1 MDLVADPS
9 GVHYNSAAWAVSLV
23 AAILSVA
30 GASFVAYFFALVP
43 ALRTFPARLNFVLC
57 AIDLVWFSLA
67 LLSMLVHA
75 GDAGTTVCTVLG
87 PLYHAASLAS
97 IGWTAAIAANL
108 ALMVRQV
115 PMDDLKAQ
123 SRTWAVAVGAVAV
136 LPPLVLAFGAAWLP
150 GGRGY
155 YEPTPYGT
163 CFVSPRFP
171 VVRLLTQTLPAL
183 LTAAFAA
190 GVYARAIATVP
201 NFVPAEQVRR
211 VRRRI
216 ASRGA
221 GYVAAF
227 ALCWVLAVT
236 EDAVLVSQRGQPGAA
251 VPDWVVIGKA
261 LLFFGQ
267 GTWDAA
273 VYTVNKQRNVA
284 MRASLQAARSAAR
297 RAPFSTCLAPPA
309 DSVAGSASAR
319 AVASAC
325 DAAAT
330 ATGEATG
337 GKAPIFTV
345 VLTGGPCG
353 GKSSSLEHV
362 TKAFSARGFDVY
374 AGPEVPTIIMQGGG
388 KYPGIDAGELLSQ
401 FEIAL
406 LQLQEQMEDSFRRI
420 ALSTG
425 RPSLVILDRA
435 MPDPG
440 AYISP
445 AQFDEILARIG
456 YSRES
461 IMARYDLVVHLV
473 TAADGALPF
482 YTTSNNAAR
491 TESAEEAVRLDRAVE
506 QCYKAH
512 PRQVVVGNEAGFDV
526 KLERVVEAIGSVV
539 SLPGGRA

>member
-1 MDLVADPS
+1 
-9 GVHYNSAAWAVSLV
+9 
-23 AAILSVA
+23 
-30 GASFVAYFFALVP
+30 
-43 ALRTFPARLNFVLC
+43 
-57 AIDLVWFSLA
+57 
-67 LLSMLVHA
+67 
-75 GDAGTTVCTVLG
+75 
-87 PLYHAASLAS
+87 
-97 IGWTAAIAANL
+97 
-108 ALMVRQV
+108 
-115 PMDDLKAQ
+115 
-123 SRTWAVAVGAVAV
+123 
-136 LPPLVLAFGAAWLP
+136 
-150 GGRGY
+150 
-155 YEPTPYGT
+155 
-163 CFVSPRFP
+163 
-171 VVRLLTQTLPAL
+171 
-183 LTAAFAA
+183 
-190 GVYARAIATVP
+190 
-201 NFVPAEQVRR
+201 
-211 VRRRI
+211 
-216 ASRGA
+216 
-221 GYVAAF
+221 
-227 ALCWVLAVT
+227 
-236 EDAVLVSQRGQPGAA
+236 
-251 VPDWVVIGKA
+251 
-261 LLFFGQ
+261 
-267 GTWDAA
+267 
-273 VYTVNKQRNVA
+273 
-284 MRASLQAARSAAR
+284 MRASLQAARSAVR
-297 RAPFSTCLAPPA
+297 RAPFSTCLALPA
-309 DSVAGSASAR
+309 DSVAGSGSAR